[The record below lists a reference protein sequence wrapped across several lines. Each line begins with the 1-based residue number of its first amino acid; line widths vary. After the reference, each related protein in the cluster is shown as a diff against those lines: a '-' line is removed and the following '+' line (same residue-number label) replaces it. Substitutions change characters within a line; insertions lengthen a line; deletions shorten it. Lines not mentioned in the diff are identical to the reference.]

1 MKLVKEDLMKLNK
14 ERLVELL
21 LETQTEQETTP
32 NVTPYIP
39 WYPYNPPYIYTQPHT
54 IDTVPCWAPDGYC
67 SNPHHDYIDCPKT
80 TYSGS
85 GTWTTTAS
93 SDGTNLGSPFD
104 RGASGNVE
112 KQTLND

>member
-1 MKLVKEDLMKLNK
+1 MRLTKEDLMKLSK

-32 NVTPYIP
+32 NVTPYFP
-39 WYPYNPPYIYTQPHT
+39 YYPYNPPYVSSPST
-54 IDTVPCWAPDGYC
+54 INTPPCWAPDGYC
-67 SNPHHDYIDCPKT
+67 SSPYHDCIDCPKT
-80 TYSGS
+80 TTGGS

-93 SDGTNLGSPFD
+93 SDGTNLRTNWNGQT
-104 RGASGNVE
+104 SGKEE

>member
-1 MKLVKEDLMKLNK
+1 MILKKEDLMKLSK

-32 NVTPYIP
+32 NVTPYFP
-39 WYPYNPPYIYTQPHT
+39 YYPYNPPYVSSPST
-54 IDTVPCWAPDGYC
+54 ISTPPCWAPDGYR
-67 SNPHHDYIDCPKT
+67 SNPHHDCINCPKT
-80 TYSGS
+80 TCGGS

-93 SDGTNLGSPFD
+93 TDGTNIGSPFD
-104 RGASGNVE
+104 REASRNVE

>member
-1 MKLVKEDLMKLNK
+1 MKLTKEDLMKLSK
-14 ERLVELL
+14 ERLIELL

-39 WYPYNPPYIYTQPHT
+39 WYPYTPPYVSSP
-54 IDTVPCWAPDGYC
+54 DTTNTPPCWAPDGYC
-67 SNPHHDYIDCPKT
+67 SNPYHDCINCPKM
-80 TYSGS
+80 YSGT

-93 SDGTNLGSPFD
+93 SDGTNIRANWNGQT
-104 RGASGNVE
+104 SGNVE